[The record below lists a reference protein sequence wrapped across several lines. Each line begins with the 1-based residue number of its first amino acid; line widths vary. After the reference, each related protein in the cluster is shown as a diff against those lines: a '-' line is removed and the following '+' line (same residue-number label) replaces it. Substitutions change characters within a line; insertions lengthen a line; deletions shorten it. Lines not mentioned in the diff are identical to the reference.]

1 VLSPGGI
8 VVVICLPIVGTLMR
22 RIQARWLVIFG
33 VLVSSAGLFQMA
45 KFSLGIDYQ
54 TAVYSRML
62 QSLGMAFLFVPI
74 SAAAFAYIPKERTG
88 YATGLFNLARNIG
101 GSSGIATATTL
112 LARRAQY
119 HQSVLVSHLTPYDA
133 NYRDAVASAAAMLH
147 GRGSSL
153 PDAAAQAQGLIY
165 GNMQRQAGMLAFSDA
180 FWVMGVLFLLIV
192 PLMFMMKNS
201 GPVKGPVV
209 VE

>member
-1 VLSPGGI
+1 
-8 VVVICLPIVGTLMR
+8 
-22 RIQARWLVIFG
+22 
-33 VLVSSAGLFQMA
+33 VLVSSAGLFRMA

-54 TAVYSRML
+54 TALNSRML
-62 QSLGMAFLFVPI
+62 QSLGLAFLFVPI

-101 GSSGIATATTL
+101 GSCGIATATTL
-112 LARRAQY
+112 LARRSQF
-119 HQSVLVSHLTPYDA
+119 HQSVLVSHLTPYEA

-147 GRGSSL
+147 GRGASL
-153 PDAAAQAQGLIY
+153 PDAAAQAQGLVY

-201 GPVKGPVV
+201 RPVKGRVV
-209 VE
+209 ME